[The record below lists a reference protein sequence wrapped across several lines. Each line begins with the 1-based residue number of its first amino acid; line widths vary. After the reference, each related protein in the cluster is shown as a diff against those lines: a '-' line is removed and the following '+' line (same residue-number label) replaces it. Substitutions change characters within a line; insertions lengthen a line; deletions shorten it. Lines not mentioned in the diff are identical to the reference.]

1 MNSVSQ
7 ITPPQIIPKEQPNSL
22 GDNKTQIGANVA
34 ISKPSSHYKG
44 DIARDELPL
53 EEAMRMTREY
63 SRRADTARSNINE
76 TTFDM
81 RKAYTNVQVDLMKK
95 APELLTKDWDFTVDS
110 KGELLIVEGK
120 DSLSKKEFETITDIL
135 EEHGVDKYM
144 KFLAENIVER
154 GVASRGPELY
164 MHERGIGSFDIT
176 MDNMSDVLRGREL
189 MHETK
194 VRYVNRGPSELLMQ
208 VSLYNENRSDPM
220 NAIMQQLYSRA
231 EIMYEYDLWDID

>member
-1 MNSVSQ
+1 MDSISLIKIPK
-7 ITPPQIIPKEQPNSL
+7 ITPKEAPAQQQEA
-22 GDNKTQIGANVA
+22 T
-34 ISKPSSHYKG
+34 PSNPGEIKVTKITDRYKG
-44 DIARDELPL
+44 DIARAALPQ
-53 EEAMRMTREY
+53 EEAIRMTREY
-63 SRRADTARSNINE
+63 TRRADTAWGNIVE

-81 RKAYTNVQVDLMKK
+81 RKAYTNVQVDLMEK

-120 DSLSKKEFETITDIL
+120 DSLSKKEVETITDIL

-208 VSLYNENRSDPM
+208 VSLYNENKSDPM

-231 EIMYEYDLWDID
+231 EIMYEYELGDTD